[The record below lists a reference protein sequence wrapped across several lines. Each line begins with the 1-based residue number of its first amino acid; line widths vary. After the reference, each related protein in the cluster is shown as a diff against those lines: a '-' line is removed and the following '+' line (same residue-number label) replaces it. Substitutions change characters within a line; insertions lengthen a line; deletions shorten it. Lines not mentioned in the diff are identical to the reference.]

1 MNMIFVDTDVLIEIF
16 DKKSD
21 KGDEALKRIEETG
34 EDIAITSLNL
44 HEILYGVYK
53 YAKNGKKKIIE
64 GLEQL
69 ETVEFN
75 KDDAKLSAKLEIEC
89 ERKGKKVARID
100 AMIAAM
106 VINRKAKL
114 YTFNQKHFRSFDK
127 ILL

>member
-1 MNMIFVDTDVLIEIF
+1 MF
-16 DKKSD
+16 
-21 KGDEALKRIEETG
+21 
-34 EDIAITSLNL
+34 SLL
-44 HEILYGVYK
+44 S
-53 YAKNGKKKIIE
+53 YAKKGKKKIIE

-89 ERKGKKVARID
+89 ERKWKKVARID

-106 VINRKAKL
+106 VINRKTKL